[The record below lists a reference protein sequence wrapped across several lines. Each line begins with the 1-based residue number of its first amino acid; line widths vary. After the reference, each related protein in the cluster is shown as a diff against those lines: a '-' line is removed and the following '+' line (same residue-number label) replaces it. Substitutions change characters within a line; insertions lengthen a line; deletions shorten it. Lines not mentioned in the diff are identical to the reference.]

1 MKRNGRITTIRR
13 CIDET
18 ERTLLRLHNLVS
30 NNGKATS
37 IIYTN
42 NRPQREEVAVEEVV
56 NEYEVR
62 NNLIYATK
70 EYKMGKKGQ
79 KEFNDFWTG
88 FVRNCCKTDQNE
100 EHKTARMI
108 MTIPVIIKVAK
119 EKSAVVEMDIDAL
132 D

>member
-70 EYKMGKKGQ
+70 EYKVGKK
-79 KEFNDFWTG
+79 
-88 FVRNCCKTDQNE
+88 
-100 EHKTARMI
+100 
-108 MTIPVIIKVAK
+108 
-119 EKSAVVEMDIDAL
+119 
-132 D
+132 